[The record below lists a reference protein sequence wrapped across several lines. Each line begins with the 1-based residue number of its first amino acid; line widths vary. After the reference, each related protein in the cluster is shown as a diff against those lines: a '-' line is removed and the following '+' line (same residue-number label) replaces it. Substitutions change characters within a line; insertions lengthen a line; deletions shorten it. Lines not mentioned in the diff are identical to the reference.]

1 MLTLLWNLFFFI
13 LALGILVTIHEFGH
27 FWVARRCGVK
37 VERFS
42 IGFGPALWKKVASD
56 GVEYVVAAIP
66 LGGYVKMLD
75 ERVAE
80 VAPEERHRAFNNKS
94 LKARTAIVA
103 AGPAA
108 NILFAIL
115 VYWLMWMV
123 GLPAIKPVIGDVLPG
138 SIAAEARLP
147 VGGEITAVGG
157 QLTRSWDEVNLAFV
171 AHIGDKAIDLT
182 VADKRGISRQLTLDT
197 RQWHFDPN
205 KQSSLQSLGIKAF
218 SPRFEVV
225 VEKLVPGGAAAK
237 AGLKP
242 GDRIVALEGQGD
254 VDWEAFSKAVQQGP
268 GNALV
273 FDIERDGERMAIT
286 VVPDERDGQGYVGLY
301 PKAPKWPEG
310 LLTKLRFG
318 PVDAMAEGAKSAWQ
332 MVSLTVST
340 LVKLITGELS
350 LTNLSGPVAIAQGAG
365 FSAEIGF
372 AHFLQFL
379 GLISVN
385 LGIINLLPLPVL
397 DGGHLMFFFFEAVRK
412 KPLSE
417 KAQELGF
424 RIGAA
429 LLLMLMGIAIF
440 NDLARL

>member
-42 IGFGPALWKKVASD
+42 IGFGPALWKRVAKD
-56 GVEYVVAAIP
+56 GVEYVVAGIP

-80 VAPEERHRAFNNKS
+80 VPEAERHMAFNNKS
-94 LKARTAIVA
+94 LKARTAIVS
-103 AGPAA
+103 AGPIA
-108 NILFAIL
+108 NILFAIV

-123 GLPAIKPVIGDVLPG
+123 GVPAVKPVVGGTAAG
-138 SIAAEARLP
+138 SIAAQAHLP
-147 VGGEITAVGG
+147 KGAQITAVDG
-157 QLTRSWDEVNLAFV
+157 QSTRSWEDVNLALV
-171 AHIGDKAIDLT
+171 GHIGDKEIPLT
-182 VADKRGISRQLTLDT
+182 FLDDKGISRHLVLDT
-197 RQWHFDPN
+197 RYWQFNPD
-205 KQSSLQSLGIKAF
+205 KESSLASLGIKPF
-218 SPRFEVV
+218 SPKFDVV
-225 VEKLVPGGAAAK
+225 VAKVVAGGAADK

-242 GDRIVALEGQGD
+242 GDKILALHGTGK
-254 VDWEAFSKAVQQGP
+254 VDWDGFAKAVKNGANKP
-268 GNALV
+268 LA
-273 FDIERDGERMAIT
+273 FDIERGGERMTLT

-301 PKAPKWPEG
+301 PQAPKWPEHI
-310 LLTKLRFG
+310 LTEIRFG
-318 PVDAMAEGAKSAWQ
+318 PVDALVEGVKRTWQ
-332 MVSLTVST
+332 MVSLTVTT
-340 LVKLITGELS
+340 LVKLVTGELA
-350 LTNLSGPVAIAQGAG
+350 LDNLSGPISIAQGAG
-365 FSAEIGF
+365 ASAGIGF
-372 AHFLQFL
+372 AYFLGFL

-397 DGGHLMFFFFEAVRK
+397 DGGHLMFFVCEAVRK

-417 KAQELGF
+417 RAQEVGY